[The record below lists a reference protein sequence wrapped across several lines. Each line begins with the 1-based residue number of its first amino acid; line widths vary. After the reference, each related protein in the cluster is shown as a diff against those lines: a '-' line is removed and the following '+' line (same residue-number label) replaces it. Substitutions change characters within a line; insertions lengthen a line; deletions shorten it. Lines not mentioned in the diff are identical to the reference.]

1 LNAVNKE
8 YYYKDIQSTY
18 NTDVQK
24 GYRDVYDEEA
34 IRQSLRNLFFIT
46 TGEVPG
52 KPWFG
57 NPLSLVVFEPMNY
70 FQKNAVKQS
79 FINVIE
85 RFEPRVEIDDVIID
99 IYPET
104 NTIEVELKYYNLMYG
119 KDELKSYRFDASY
132 NNVSN
137 IITRKVV

>member
-1 LNAVNKE
+1 VNKE

-18 NTDVQK
+18 NANVQK
-24 GYRDVYDEEA
+24 GYKDVYDEEA
-34 IRQSLRNLFFIT
+34 IKQSLKNLFFIT

-52 KPWFG
+52 KPWLG

-119 KDELKSYRFDASY
+119 KNELKSYRFDSSY
-132 NNVSN
+132 NNISN